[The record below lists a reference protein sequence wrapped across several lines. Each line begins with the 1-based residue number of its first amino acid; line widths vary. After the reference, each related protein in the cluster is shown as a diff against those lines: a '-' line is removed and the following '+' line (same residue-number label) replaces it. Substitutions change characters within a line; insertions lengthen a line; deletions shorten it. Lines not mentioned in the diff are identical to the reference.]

1 MKRSQTS
8 ISKLLRNIFLL
19 AVILGIT
26 IATYSIYQYN
36 QNLPKILGVADP
48 YIDTNVDASTI
59 LAIGKGLIAGKSQPV
74 ETIRIPINDSYV
86 NDRVKVGA
94 VLKIDF
100 NKNKQ
105 ALTDFLAEDTE
116 SNLE

>member
-1 MKRSQTS
+1 M
-8 ISKLLRNIFLL
+8 
-19 AVILGIT
+19 
-26 IATYSIYQYN
+26 
-36 QNLPKILGVADP
+36 LGVADS

-59 LAIGKGLIAGKSQPV
+59 LAIGKGQIAGKSKPV

-86 NDRVKVGA
+86 NEHVNVGA

-105 ALTDFLAEDTE
+105 ALADFLAENTE
-116 SNLE
+116 SNLKLE